1 MQDWKTR
8 WDTLDHLIV
17 ETVEACPGMS
27 IPAVWRAI
35 DETIPEGTVRNRI
48 KKLSAFGIIES
59 RRVLDRYYALHPG
72 AGLEALP

>member
-1 MQDWKTR
+1 MQVCKTR

-17 ETVEACPGMS
+17 ETVEACPGIS

-35 DETIPEGTVRNRI
+35 DETLSVGTVRNRVHR
-48 KKLSAFGIIES
+48 LNAFGVIEA

-72 AGLEALP
+72 AGLEAIA